1 MPILALM
8 FGVRDAIPILTV
20 AQLIGNGSR
29 VWFNR
34 PQLELPVVAWF
45 ALGGVPAAMIGGFL
59 FASAP
64 IALLTRLLGLFLI
77 TTAVY
82 RHFGKSSHY
91 DSASWICCVGSRN
104 ELPFGIIGQYRT
116 DHDSVFLGLWT
127 RERQSHR
134 H

>member
-1 MPILALM
+1 MIYWLLLATSAFVASTLAAVAGFGGAAVLMPILVLM
-8 FGVRDAIPILTV
+8 FGIRDAIPILTV

-34 PQLELPVVAWF
+34 PQLELPVFAWF
-45 ALGGVPAAMIGGFL
+45 ALGGIPAALFGGFL

-82 RHFGKSSHY
+82 RHFGKSSALRFRFV
-91 DSASWICCVGSRN
+91 DLLCW
-104 ELPFGIIGQYRT
+104 EP
-116 DHDSVFLGLWT
+116 
-127 RERQSHR
+127 
-134 H
+134 